1 MSKVKGIFL
10 DRDGIINKD
19 TGYVYKKEDFIFK
32 KNIFSVLKYLQKK
45 NFLLFIITNQSGI
58 GRGYYSI
65 KDFLILNDWMI
76 KEFEK
81 NSIKISSVQ
90 FCPHTP
96 NSNCLCRKPKTKM
109 FDEINKS
116 FSIDKENSWMIGD
129 KESDIEFAINCGIRN
144 TIFLKNSKNSIEH
157 VSPNYKIKSLN
168 FIKKII

>member
-96 NSNCLCRKPKTKM
+96 NSNCLCRKPKTK
-109 FDEINKS
+109 N
-116 FSIDKENSWMIGD
+116 
-129 KESDIEFAINCGIRN
+129 
-144 TIFLKNSKNSIEH
+144 
-157 VSPNYKIKSLN
+157 V
-168 FIKKII
+168 